1 MLTSDEKEFDSLL
14 EAFIGMAT
22 NRRKHSMA
30 EMEGMM
36 RLLEEEGWEKEET
49 LPTGWMIS
57 RTRGDSLFQLL
68 SREGL
73 VFQTLYEAQEWM
85 EERGK
90 DEYSGSELMAL
101 EQLCLAQV
109 EAYLSSRNI
118 LSADLDSSG

>member
-1 MLTSDEKEFDSLL
+1 M
-14 EAFIGMAT
+14 
-22 NRRKHSMA
+22 
-30 EMEGMM
+30 
-36 RLLEEEGWEKEET
+36 LEEEGWEKEET

-57 RTRGDSLFQLL
+57 RTIGDSLFQLL